1 MRGKGGKPQGVF
13 LCDRITPAYAGKSS
27 SPDWSLKRVR
37 DHPRLCGE
45 KAVLTRWVTRK
56 AGSPPPMRGKGR
68 RCRVERSQAGITP
81 AYAGKSTS
89 FQQLP
94 YSCQDHPRLCGEK
107 QFLPV
112 VGAVVTGSP
121 PPMRGKVVSPA
132 QHVRRAGITPAYAG
146 KSYGITEVYDNKK
159 GSPPPMRG
167 KDSRTTESSVKTWIT
182 PAYAGKRCLLHGGF
196 FLRSD
201 HPRLCGEKATLVCL
215 RRISTGSPPP
225 MRGKA
230 MSQVYEDMRVG
241 ITPAYAGKR
250 VG

>member
-1 MRGKGGKPQGVF
+1 MRGKVAHSTRSSAVYG
-13 LCDRITPAYAGKSS
+13 ITPAYAGKSS

-121 PPMRGKVVSPA
+121 PPMRGK
-132 QHVRRAGITPAYAG
+132 G
-146 KSYGITEVYDNKK
+146 
-159 GSPPPMRG
+159 GSG
-167 KDSRTTESSVKTWIT
+167 VCTWKHGGIT
-182 PAYAGKRCLLHGGF
+182 PAYAGKRCVSSF
-196 FLRSD
+196 CKMF
-201 HPRLCGEKATLVCL
+201 
-215 RRISTGSPPP
+215 I
-225 MRGKA
+225 
-230 MSQVYEDMRVG
+230 
-241 ITPAYAGKR
+241 
-250 VG
+250 